1 MDSDAKHEQDCICS
15 SRCTKFFMSDDRPV
29 EDTVPLFGF
38 FHQRWTTTPLS
49 LIPRFNS
56 RGPSRLSSVMV
67 LQDLQ
72 LSSLKP
78 RMHMPDRL
86 LGEPPTGHQ
95 LVWSMNE
102 ALGDCRC
109 SNIESVLSTDKRSLF
124 GFIGGLLYRLLV
136 FRSSFYYFVL
146 LGTCIPCLALCR
158 HVILY
163 PGL

>member
-78 RMHMPDRL
+78 RMHTPDRP